1 MNNKQLVTIASAS
14 LIVVGSILA
23 VIWTTPAE
31 LFVSIGLVVSGI
43 ILFLLYTTISV
54 AGWADNLVSG
64 DKTEISYS
72 LDPEQDVKSDEKI
85 RVVKSYE
92 KNVVAK
98 LESKFFKQQCVILNC
113 TKDNPILST
122 SFHKL
127 YPYVVIC
134 NCDPTCLSAM
144 KTIVHRSTG
153 FR

>member
-64 DKTEISYS
+64 NKTEISFS
-72 LDPEQDVKSDEKI
+72 LDPEQDVKSDEKN
-85 RVVKSYE
+85 KGS
-92 KNVVAK
+92 
-98 LESKFFKQQCVILNC
+98 
-113 TKDNPILST
+113 
-122 SFHKL
+122 
-127 YPYVVIC
+127 
-134 NCDPTCLSAM
+134 
-144 KTIVHRSTG
+144 
-153 FR
+153 

>member
-64 DKTEISYS
+64 DKTEISFS
-72 LDPEQDVKSDEKI
+72 LEPEKEDFESDGK
-85 RVVKSYE
+85 
-92 KNVVAK
+92 KNG
-98 LESKFFKQQCVILNC
+98 
-113 TKDNPILST
+113 D
-122 SFHKL
+122 
-127 YPYVVIC
+127 
-134 NCDPTCLSAM
+134 
-144 KTIVHRSTG
+144 
-153 FR
+153 

>member
-43 ILFLLYTTISV
+43 ILFLLYITISV

-72 LDPEQDVKSDEKI
+72 LEPEKEDFESDGK
-85 RVVKSYE
+85 
-92 KNVVAK
+92 KNG
-98 LESKFFKQQCVILNC
+98 
-113 TKDNPILST
+113 D
-122 SFHKL
+122 
-127 YPYVVIC
+127 
-134 NCDPTCLSAM
+134 
-144 KTIVHRSTG
+144 
-153 FR
+153 